1 MWFKRRNSSKHDLQW
16 NIYPHPHSLG
26 QTGAVLLKL
35 TKDFTAKGYTIYA
48 DNFYN
53 SVNLTKHMSNNGT
66 YIFGTLR
73 ANRKNNPKEVVGK
86 NLGKG

>member
-1 MWFKRRNSSKHDLQW
+1 MWFKWRNSSKHDLQW
-16 NIYPHPHSLG
+16 NIYPHPHSLR